1 MPGSRAYFDNR
12 IDAGRQLADALL
24 RFRAPGT
31 VVLGVPR
38 GGVPVARQVADA
50 LGAPLDVLIVRK
62 LGYPRHPEYA
72 LGAIGEGRTRL
83 VDTEALRVVGVSEA
97 ALGEVERAER
107 VELDRRA
114 VLYRS
119 GRERLPL
126 GGARAIVVDDG
137 VATGATASV
146 ACRIARGLG
155 AAEVVLA
162 VPVAPAGWEH
172 TLAGEADAFVAV
184 ATPDDF
190 WAVGRWYR
198 RFEQTSDAEVIE
210 FLARGGA

>member
-1 MPGSRAYFDNR
+1 MPGSRALFDDR

-24 RFRAPGT
+24 PYRAPVT
-31 VVLGVPR
+31 AVLGVPR
-38 GGVPVARQVADA
+38 GGVPVAAQVADA

-62 LGYPRHPEYA
+62 LGSPRHPEYA
-72 LGAIGEGRTRL
+72 LGAIGEGGTRTVDPEAIRL
-83 VDTEALRVVGVSEA
+83 TGVSES
-97 ALGEVERAER
+97 ALREVERMER
-107 VELDRRA
+107 VELTRRA
-114 VLYRS
+114 QLYRS
-119 GRERLPL
+119 GSERLPL
-126 GGARAIVVDDG
+126 AGARAIVVDDG
-137 VATGATASV
+137 LATGATASV

-162 VPVAPAGWEH
+162 VPVAPSGWER

-198 RFEQTSDAEVIE
+198 SFEQTTDTEVIG
-210 FLARGGA
+210 FLARRDA